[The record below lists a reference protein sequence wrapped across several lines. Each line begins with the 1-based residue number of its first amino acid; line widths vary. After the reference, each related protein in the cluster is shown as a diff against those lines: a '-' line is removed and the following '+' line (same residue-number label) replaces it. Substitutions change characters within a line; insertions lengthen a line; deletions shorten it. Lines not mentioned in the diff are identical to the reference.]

1 MKKLIKVFLIVLIVL
16 SVAVGAVALWQ
27 RKNIEGVLIGIRE
40 TSEEIEKRRDEN
52 QSNLVKEID
61 SYIETTLRELTPEEQ
76 KQIEE
81 GTIQAS
87 EVYSKI
93 FEEKSSQ
100 IEQSKTDNKQK
111 KDEIIT
117 KYMAQLYKLQSEFTS
132 RSEAT
137 ISEGARYYEKLK
149 KTQDKASAR
158 ANTITHFTPIVKA
171 IESECDSKVNEVIKN
186 LTNELSAIGANTDIV
201 GTIKAS
207 YDNEKQLK
215 LAYYS
220 NKYLK

>member
-1 MKKLIKVFLIVLIVL
+1 MKKLIKVFLIVMIVL

-52 QSNLVKEID
+52 QSKLVGEID
-61 SYIETTLRELTPEEQ
+61 SYIETTIRELTPEEQ

-81 GTIQAS
+81 GKLQTS
-87 EVYSKI
+87 DVYSKI
-93 FEEKSSQ
+93 FEEKHSE
-100 IEQSKTDNKQK
+100 IDKSKNDNKAE
-111 KDEIIT
+111 KDAIVT
-117 KYMAQLYKLQSEFTS
+117 KYMAQLYKLQSEFTT
-132 RSEAT
+132 RSEET
-137 ISEGARYYEKLK
+137 IKQGKSYYKELK

-171 IESECDSKVNEVIKN
+171 VESECDSKVNEIIKN

-201 GTIKAS
+201 GTIKTS

>member
-27 RKNIEGVLIGIRE
+27 RKNIEGILIGIRE

-111 KDEIIT
+111 KDE
-117 KYMAQLYKLQSEFTS
+117 KKNMRFHKLNNTTYIS
-132 RSEAT
+132 R
-137 ISEGARYYEKLK
+137 
-149 KTQDKASAR
+149 KA
-158 ANTITHFTPIVKA
+158 NG
-171 IESECDSKVNEVIKN
+171 EENE
-186 LTNELSAIGANTDIV
+186 
-201 GTIKAS
+201 
-207 YDNEKQLK
+207 
-215 LAYYS
+215 
-220 NKYLK
+220 

>member
-16 SVAVGAVALWQ
+16 SVAVGALALWQ

-40 TSEEIEKRRDEN
+40 TSEEIEKRREEN
-52 QSNLVKEID
+52 QSKLVGEID
-61 SYIETTLRELTPEEQ
+61 SYIETTLREITPEEQ

-81 GTIQAS
+81 GKLQAS

-93 FEEKSSQ
+93 FEEKHSE
-100 IEQSKTDNKQK
+100 IGKAKEENKAA
-111 KDEIIT
+111 KDEIVT

-132 RSEAT
+132 RAEDA
-137 ISEGARYYEKLK
+137 IKQGARYYNETK

-171 IESECDSKVNEVIKN
+171 IESECDSRVNEIIKN
-186 LTNELSAIGANTDIV
+186 LTNELSLIGANTDIV

-207 YDNEKQLK
+207 YANEKQLK

>member
-27 RKNIEGVLIGIRE
+27 RKNIEGILIGIRE

-81 GTIQAS
+81 GTIQVS

-100 IEQSKTDNKQK
+100 KHLGNIYEFFEKRNSFASVTTWQSSN
-111 KDEIIT
+111 IGCFFV
-117 KYMAQLYKLQSEFTS
+117 AQF
-132 RSEAT
+132 
-137 ISEGARYYEKLK
+137 
-149 KTQDKASAR
+149 
-158 ANTITHFTPIVKA
+158 
-171 IESECDSKVNEVIKN
+171 
-186 LTNELSAIGANTDIV
+186 
-201 GTIKAS
+201 
-207 YDNEKQLK
+207 
-215 LAYYS
+215 
-220 NKYLK
+220 

>member
-52 QSNLVKEID
+52 QSKLVGEID
-61 SYIETTLRELTPEEQ
+61 SYIETTIRELTPEEQ

-81 GTIQAS
+81 GEVQSS
-87 EVYSKI
+87 EIYSKI
-93 FEEKSSQ
+93 FEEKNSE
-100 IEQSKTDNKQK
+100 IEKVKGENKAE
-111 KDEIIT
+111 KDAIVT

-137 ISEGARYYEKLK
+137 ISEGASYYEKLK

-158 ANTITHFTPIVKA
+158 ANTITHFTPIVRS
-171 IESECDSKVNEVIKN
+171 IESECDSKVNEIIKN
-186 LTNELSAIGANTDIV
+186 LTNELSAIRANTDIV
-201 GTIKAS
+201 GTIKAT